1 MSTTRFALAAACTL
15 VISAGALLPA
25 SDAVA
30 QRSRNQNKAQQQ
42 SADEMA
48 PLRDP
53 KKDQPGLNV
62 GDTVPPTTVLD
73 RDGNEVKLND
83 QFRGGLTV
91 VFFYR
96 GGWCPYCNKSMQE
109 WGSQLGRFKDDNI
122 KVIAIS
128 PETPEH
134 TAETA
139 EKDSVDFPIY
149 ADATTEAM
157 RNFGVAFQLD
167 DKTQKQYRGFG
178 IDLDS
183 HNASGEWI
191 LPAPAFFLIDE
202 QGKIVWKWA
211 TWDYTARRAS
221 PDDVLNAADEQR

>member
-1 MSTTRFALAAACTL
+1 MSTTRFALASACAL
-15 VISAGALLPA
+15 VIGAGALLTA
-25 SDAVA
+25 TDAAA
-30 QRSRNQNKAQQQ
+30 QRSRTKAQQP

-48 PLRDP
+48 PLRNP
-53 KKDQPGLNV
+53 KTDTAGLNV
-62 GDTVPPTTVLD
+62 GDSIPPTTVYD
-73 RDGNEVKLND
+73 RDGAEVDLNSK
-83 QFRGGLTV
+83 FTGGLTV

-96 GGWCPYCNKSMQE
+96 GGWCPYCNKSMKE
-109 WGSQLGRFKDDNI
+109 WGSQLGRFKDENI

-134 TAETA
+134 TVETA

-157 RNFGVAFQLD
+157 RNFGVAFQVD
-167 DKTQKQYRGFG
+167 DRTQTQYRGFG

-202 QGKIVWKWA
+202 QGRIVWKWS

-221 PDDVLNAADEQR
+221 PDDVLTAARDQR